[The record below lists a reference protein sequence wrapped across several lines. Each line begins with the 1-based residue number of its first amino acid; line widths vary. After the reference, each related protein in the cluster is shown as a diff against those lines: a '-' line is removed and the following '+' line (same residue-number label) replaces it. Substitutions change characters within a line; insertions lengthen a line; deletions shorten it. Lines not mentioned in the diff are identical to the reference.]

1 MPHFPYKVTPQLL
14 SFQCRVRIMKN
25 RLLASLPDEEL
36 ERLRPHFEQVSLSH
50 GEPVIR
56 PHEPIRNIYFPLNAL
71 LSLVTVMKDG
81 STVESGIIGRE
92 GMAGMPV
99 LLDAGVTPMETI
111 TQIPGDATKV
121 KAEIIKAAFDKGGAV
136 RELLHRYMHTVM
148 VTGSQSAACNRLHN
162 VETRLCRW
170 LLMSSDGTGRH
181 ELPLTQ
187 EFLATMLGVRRA
199 GVTEAALKL
208 QEAGLISYGRGHIKI
223 VNREGMEAAVC
234 ECYRMSRDEY
244 ERLFGAET

>member
-1 MPHFPYKVTPQLL
+1 
-14 SFQCRVRIMKN
+14 MKN

-36 ERLRPHFEQVSLSH
+36 ERLRPYFEQVSLSH
-50 GEPVIR
+50 GQPIIN
-56 PHEPIRNIYFPLNAL
+56 PHEPIRDIYFPLNAL
-71 LSLVTVMKDG
+71 LSLVTVMEDG
-81 STVESGIIGRE
+81 STVESGAIGRE
-92 GMAGMPV
+92 GMSGVPV

-111 TQIPGDATKV
+111 TQIPGDAIKV
-121 KAEIIKAAFDKGGAV
+121 RAEIIKTAFDKGGAL
-136 RELLHRYMHTVM
+136 RALLQRYMHTVI
-148 VTGSQSAACNRLHN
+148 VTGSQTAACNRLHN

-170 LLMSSDGTGRH
+170 LLMSSDGIDSN

-199 GVTEAALKL
+199 GVTEAAIKL
-208 QEAGLISYGRGHIKI
+208 QDAGLISYGRGNIRI

-234 ECYRMSRDEY
+234 ECYRMFRDEY